1 MSQPLGHGVWS
12 LSQGLFIHENIAIV
26 ELALIDFDYTCDC
39 IVCLR
44 VYVAAEAD
52 NGYVA
57 DVNIAVFTP
66 LLACMSSRGILK
78 SIPSEA
84 SAHFMESSMI
94 R

>member
-57 DVNIAVFTP
+57 DVNIAVFY
-66 LLACMSSRGILK
+66 
-78 SIPSEA
+78 A
-84 SAHFMESSMI
+84 SAGMYVIERYLKEYSV
-94 R
+94 

>member
-57 DVNIAVFTP
+57 DFTP